1 MIIRSETYGTPGLYR
16 MSESAYHGDLAFDGP
31 SLSRSI
37 AEKLITQSPA
47 HAWRAHPKLGL
58 VKTDEPE
65 KKNRKM
71 DIGSAAHA
79 LLLHQ
84 NTPISIIDA
93 KDYMTGAAKAK
104 YAEAVDGGAVPLL
117 KPDHALVEGMVAFAR
132 SKLAGLDHPAL
143 AVLAH
148 EDPFDAGHDDAI
160 AANEVT
166 ALWRDRCGD
175 LPARARIDRLY
186 IMPDRITIIDYKTT
200 QTSAAPDDVS
210 KAIYNNN
217 YHFQDA
223 FYRRGIRHLFPEID
237 RHERKL
243 DFLFIVQEQE
253 PPFEMTITQ
262 VDASGRLI
270 GEKMVS
276 AAFLL
281 WRKCMADNVWPGYPT
296 GIVTA
301 ECPPYVDTRWS
312 SREIEDPRLQG
323 LGFDPV
329 PISEA
334 IQWKA
339 PQLLGAC

>member
-1 MIIRSETYGTPGLYR
+1 MIIRSEAYDTPGLYR
-16 MSESAYHGDLAFDGP
+16 MSESAYHDDLPFDRP

-65 KKNRKM
+65 KNERRA

-84 NTPISIIDA
+84 PTEIVKIDA
-93 KDYMTGAAKAK
+93 KDYKTKAAQSERASVRERGAI
-104 YAEAVDGGAVPLL
+104 PLL
-117 KPDHALVEGMVAFAR
+117 HPDHALVMEMVREAR
-132 SKLAGLDHPAL
+132 RKLGAVEHPAL
-143 AVLAH
+143 AALSGS
-148 EDPFDAGHDDAI
+148 DI
-160 AANEVT
+160 AQATGQAFNEVT
-166 ALWRDRCGD
+166 ALWIDRCGK
-175 LPARARIDRLY
+175 LPARARLDRLY
-186 IMPDRITIIDYKTT
+186 LTKPLITVLDYKTT
-200 QTSAAPDDVS
+200 EMSAAPETIQR
-210 KAIYNNN
+210 AIYNNN

-253 PPFEMTITQ
+253 PPFEMAITQ
-262 VDASGRLI
+262 VDAGGRLI

-281 WRKCMADNVWPGYPT
+281 WRKCMAENVWPGYPT